1 MLEKLDRT
9 TDELIQRLKKVK
21 PRNKR
26 WYNKETEK
34 ELRCNFSFILGT
46 WRKSSV
52 KPKQTADTKAK
63 AFHEHWV
70 WWIEENR
77 EALETLEACFLHFY
91 PAQHH
96 LYSSLDL
103 GERLFGGAWPTMSLN
118 IGAESDRHLDLGDSR
133 HGHCWILP
141 FGKFTGGGLV
151 MSRGN
156 LKMTTHFGAGD
167 ALCLLSDKLEHW
179 NLHVDGLRNAL
190 VFFGGHELFF
200 PHLTA
205 KERDEMIKKREATLP
220 AKTQKKGARYD
231 YDSHFG

>member
-1 MLEKLDRT
+1 MLEKLNRT

-21 PRNKR
+21 PQNKR

-52 KPKQTADTKAK
+52 KPGQTADTKAK

-118 IGAESDRHLDLGDSR
+118 IGAKSDRHLDLGDSR

-200 PHLTA
+200 PHLTE

-231 YDSHFG
+231 YDTHFG